1 MSDGVKRDRE
11 LRDRG
16 RARPEQL
23 GPDGA
28 AERAPLRVEMPQAQ
42 TLPIVFASPHSGNR
56 YPASFLAAARLDP
69 LTLRRSEDG
78 FVDELFGEAP
88 RLGAPLLAAHFPRAF
103 VDPNR
108 EPYELDPGMFA
119 EPLPAKAN
127 TTSPRVAAGLGTI
140 ARVVS
145 SGEEIYAGRLTL
157 AEVEQ
162 RLERYYHPYHA
173 TLSQLVLHTRQ
184 RFGFCLLVD
193 CHSMPS
199 SGWPGE
205 RDSGP
210 DAPDF
215 VLGDCH
221 ATSCAGWITARVEQ
235 ALRNLGYRVSRNA
248 PYAGGFV
255 TQHYGRPTEQIH
267 ALQIEINR
275 ALYMDETAIA
285 RAPGFDLL
293 RQKIGQLILA
303 LGRMLA
309 AGAPGM
315 PKAAE

>member
-1 MSDGVKRDRE
+1 MSDAVTPASDPRH
-11 LRDRG
+11 
-16 RARPEQL
+16 RALYGAGGSE
-23 GPDGA
+23 PDGG
-28 AERAPLRVEMPQAQ
+28 PLRVEMPPVQ
-42 TLPIVFASPHSGNR
+42 TLPIVFASPHSGR
-56 YPASFLAAARLDP
+56 HYPPAFLNASRLDP

-108 EPYELDPGMFA
+108 EPYELDPDMFA
-119 EPLPAKAN
+119 EPLPPHAN

-157 AEVEQ
+157 AELEE
-162 RLERYYHPYHA
+162 RLQRYYRPYHM
-173 TLSQLVLHTRQ
+173 TLRRLVHQTRQ
-184 RFGFCLLVD
+184 RFGLCLLVD

-199 SGWPGE
+199 TGWPGE
-205 RDSGP
+205 RESGS

-235 ALRNLGYRVSRNA
+235 TLRNLGYRVSRNA

-255 TQHYGRPTEQIH
+255 TQHYGRPAEQVH

-275 ALYMDETAIA
+275 ALYMDEAAIA

-303 LGRMLA
+303 LGRMFA
-309 AGAPGM
+309 AGAPGAA
-315 PKAAE
+315 KAAE